1 MVNLPVAELV
11 DSLARNQT
19 GAAGVRVWGEEEDAV
34 CIWSMGSGVIAVQQ
48 ERKGLTVHRRLH
60 SQGGDRNVL
69 C

>member
-1 MVNLPVAELV
+1 MVNLAVAVLV

-19 GAAGVRVWGEEEDAV
+19 GAAGVRVWGDEEDAV
-34 CIWSMGSGVIAVQQ
+34 CIWSTGSGVIAVRQ
-48 ERKGLTVHRRLH
+48 ERKGLRAHRRLH